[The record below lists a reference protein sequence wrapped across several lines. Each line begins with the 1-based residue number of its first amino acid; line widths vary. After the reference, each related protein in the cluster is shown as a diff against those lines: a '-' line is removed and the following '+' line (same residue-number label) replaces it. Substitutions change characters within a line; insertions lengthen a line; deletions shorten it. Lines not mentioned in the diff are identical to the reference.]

1 MKRLFGVMV
10 AGAMLWL
17 AFLSPAPVALPE
29 PDAPLLE
36 YPAFSTGS
44 AFCPTW
50 QADGAVESR
59 IVAHTNADFTGRWF
73 FDGDELAAFAGNGDD
88 VRSWSADPGLQQGYT
103 PIHLYSPEGVVS
115 GGVRSSGN
123 GFDAATSCVR
133 IGSRD
138 WAVGV
143 GNTLEDNSTAL
154 MLYNPF
160 PQSATVEVTVYS
172 EQDLEVVS
180 SLERVVVPPRTL
192 RRFELS
198 QQLRL
203 REYLFFVVHEEQ
215 GRVVPSLERV
225 SPTGARGV
233 AVGAALGPRWF
244 FPAGAPLGSSAELV
258 LVNPSVSAL
267 SVEVDFFGQ
276 DGADLGVLQIVLP
289 ARSFEVLQVP
299 AETAVAVNSDGSIGA
314 GLTVEGPKGLGL
326 TSGTQSVAQEWVLPG
341 LSRGEGT
348 QLAWVLNPGAG
359 EVRVEY
365 VVFGAGGASAPIS
378 VVVPPGRLL
387 LVQVGATNSDSVVLT
402 GDGAFVAGWT
412 SEAPDDLF
420 GLAVET
426 GVPQGD

>member
-1 MKRLFGVMV
+1 MKRLLGVLT

-17 AFLSPAPVALPE
+17 AFVSPSPVEVAESETPS
-29 PDAPLLE
+29 LE
-36 YPAFSTGS
+36 YPGFSNDS

-59 IVAHTNADFTGRWF
+59 IVAHADSDFTGRWF

-103 PIHLYSPEGVVS
+103 PIHLYAPDGVVS
-115 GGVRSSGN
+115 GGVRSFGN

-143 GNTLEDNSTAL
+143 GNTLEDNSTVL

-192 RRFELS
+192 RRFELT

-203 REYLFFVVHEEQ
+203 REYLFFVVHEKQ
-215 GRVVPSLERV
+215 GRVVPSLERI

-233 AVGAALGPRWF
+233 AVGAALSPRWF

-258 LVNPSVSAL
+258 LVNSSVSAL
-267 SVEVDFFGQ
+267 SV
-276 DGADLGVLQIVLP
+276 VLP
-289 ARSFEVLQVP
+289 VP

-359 EVRVEY
+359 EVQVEY
-365 VVFGAGGASAPIS
+365 VVFGAGGASAPVS

-387 LVQVGATNSDSVVLT
+387 LVQIGATNSDSVVMT
-402 GDGAFVAGWT
+402 GDAAFVAGWT
-412 SEAPDDLF
+412 SEAPDDFF

-426 GVPQGD
+426 GVPQGG